1 MPSYAFGCFRLL
13 PCVSPPSDRKP
24 ILLLLL
30 LLLAWC
36 DVERGSSKSFFAM
49 IDDLL
54 RPVSKGEKISSSPS
68 VKKSLPI
75 VDVASKV
82 FLKSSGKRLAFSS
95 RFSAVVV
102 ALEKPRSLEVS
113 FFRRAELDTS
123 RYYGAEESITFR
135 ALCFEKTSTL
145 FPTKT
150 AL

>member
-1 MPSYAFGCFRLL
+1 
-13 PCVSPPSDRKP
+13 
-24 ILLLLL
+24 
-30 LLLAWC
+30 
-36 DVERGSSKSFFAM
+36 M

-150 AL
+150 ALCMYTPNVKNTIRSHIVVFRPSFESNDSSARNGHLAFAAEL